1 MKKFSLKWI
10 VAFCFAAFLTM
21 TVCSAEVVKKAMD
34 DDGFVYF
41 CTTEKEMKGVI
52 KGYSIYDFVEHAED
66 FSLTKAEAKKRGD
79 LVYNGVITV
88 IRSYYDIPP
97 KCEYIILIYNEQQDL
112 NFTESIKVHG
122 VLIDRNN
129 ATFYYLTK

>member
-21 TVCSAEVVKKAMD
+21 SVCSAEVVKETE

-66 FSLTKAEAKKRGD
+66 FSLTKAEAKKRID
-79 LVYNGVITV
+79 LGYNSLIA
-88 IRSYYDIPP
+88 IFRSHFNYDIPP
-97 KCEYIILIYNEQQDL
+97 KCEYIILISNEQQDL
-112 NFTESIKVHG
+112 TESIKFYG
-122 VLIDRNN
+122 ELIDRND
-129 ATFYYLTK
+129 ATFYFLTK